1 MASTMAPSFL
11 EFGEDAIGLIVAYVL
26 QQSDDEDPCVAHRAA
41 ARSLPCV
48 CHGLLEHLQRTR
60 PLLHLQAAVASVY
73 LCASPLSFALTRAVP
88 LQGCCH
94 P

>member
-1 MASTMAPSFL
+1 MAPSFL
-11 EFGEDAIGLIVAYVL
+11 GIGEDAIGLIVAHVL

-60 PLLHLQAAVASVY
+60 PLLHLQAADASVPP
-73 LCASPLSFALTRAVP
+73 LCYAHTRAVP
-88 LQGCCH
+88 LQRLLPSLVLPCMR
-94 P
+94 